1 MTVQPSFGSAIDSM
15 TEFFARLTANP
26 PAPLPGPLANPAAAV
41 QPDPQVK
48 TAGVPE
54 HDDGTGTEGL
64 SASQPTLMS
73 AWAGSSCSGRAA
85 APKPQSLNK
94 RQQWQAA
101 MSAKAS
107 QAASNRL
114 GQLGNSLTC
123 ITTSPLMRPPPSRL
137 SGSNGLSQQ
146 QSGLSGLPVS
156 GAAVAAQSPVPVM
169 MPPVFV
175 PQHGHQMPQSHTL
188 GYSNPVADAAAQ
200 AAASTSRIRQA
211 MHSPAHFS
219 NSQMQLPHQPHPDQD
234 GQAGA
239 GSAYGHP
246 DSAMQPRA
254 VYPQAALHPHAASG
268 TAQPVQ
274 YASPPPTLSGQ
285 TNLPSSA
292 VSSATHPNLGH
303 AAMLQHHQQAKD
315 ARLEGKGGWS
325 AHHQQPGL
333 QNTHQA
339 LRDQHLRQHQQAEPV
354 QQEQSSA
361 SGAPLAHI
369 LEWVS
374 QDLADFTTWVSNHEV
389 MQVSLITSML
399 SCVSQAAGA
408 WRTACLKS
416 APMNHICCWMWLAST
431 GQPAQE
437 AF

>member
-26 PAPLPGPLANPAAAV
+26 PAPLPGPLANPAVAV
-41 QPDPQVK
+41 QPNPQSK
-48 TAGVPE
+48 TAGLPE
-54 HDDGTGTEGL
+54 QGDGTGTEGP

-73 AWAGSSCSGRAA
+73 AWAGSNSSGRAA

-107 QAASNRL
+107 KAAINRL
-114 GQLGNSLTC
+114 GQLGGSLACMTN
-123 ITTSPLMRPPPSRL
+123 SPLMGPLPSRL

-146 QSGLSGLPVS
+146 QSGLSGLPV
-156 GAAVAAQSPVPVM
+156 GAAAAAHSPVPVM

-175 PQHGHQMPQSHTL
+175 SQHGHQMPQSHML
-188 GYSNPVADAAAQ
+188 GYSNPVADAAAH
-200 AAASTSRIRQA
+200 AAMSTSRNSQA
-211 MHSPAHFS
+211 MHNPA
-219 NSQMQLPHQPHPDQD
+219 QMQLPHQPHLYQD

-239 GSAYGHP
+239 GFAYGHP
-246 DSAMQPRA
+246 ESAMQPHA
-254 VYPQAALHPHAASG
+254 VYPPAALHPHAASG
-268 TAQPVQ
+268 TAQPIQ
-274 YASPPPTLSGQ
+274 YASPLPTLSGQ
-285 TNLPSSA
+285 SNLPSSA
-292 VSSATHPNLGH
+292 VSSATHSDLGR
-303 AAMLQHHQQAKD
+303 AAMLQHHQQAED

-325 AHHQQPGL
+325 GHHPQPGL
-333 QNTHQA
+333 QNTQQA
-339 LRDQHLRQHQQAEPV
+339 LRDHHPRQHQQAQPV

-389 MQVSLITSML
+389 MQVSFTTDSHVVLFLSSSWRLADSTSEFCAREPHML
-399 SCVSQAAGA
+399 LDMA
-408 WRTACLKS
+408 
-416 APMNHICCWMWLAST
+416 
-431 GQPAQE
+431 
-437 AF
+437 